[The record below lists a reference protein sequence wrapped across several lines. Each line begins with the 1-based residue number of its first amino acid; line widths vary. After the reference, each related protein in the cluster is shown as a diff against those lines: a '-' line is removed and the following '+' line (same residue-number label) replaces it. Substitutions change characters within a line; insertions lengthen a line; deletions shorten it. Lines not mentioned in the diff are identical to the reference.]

1 MLPLLLSRYLFEKHR
16 LGPAGCFHLWWS
28 PQLQGHGL
36 GGHLDAS
43 LRSRESDDQA
53 IESGGSGQQAHNTH
67 AGLAM
72 RRQRD
77 REGEGHG
84 VGGGREGMRTS
95 SRHLPVPALLSRA
108 AFSCPE
114 QWDP

>member
-16 LGPAGCFHLWWS
+16 LGPGGVSVCGGPHS
-28 PQLQGHGL
+28 CKDMDS

-84 VGGGREGMRTS
+84 VGAGGR
-95 SRHLPVPALLSRA
+95 V
-108 AFSCPE
+108 
-114 QWDP
+114 